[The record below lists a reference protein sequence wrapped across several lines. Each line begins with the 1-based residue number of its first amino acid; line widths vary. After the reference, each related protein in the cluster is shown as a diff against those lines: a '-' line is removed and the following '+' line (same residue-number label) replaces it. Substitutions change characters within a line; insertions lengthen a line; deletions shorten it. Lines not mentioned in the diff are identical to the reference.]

1 MKTLITTLLFIP
13 FIGLA
18 QYDSSP
24 QFGAF
29 LNPGI
34 RDFTL
39 GSGEIK
45 TKFGLE
51 AGLNVKHS
59 TRNGVLRLVYAVGHS
74 YDVFKRK
81 ARTIEKGY
89 SIIDNRIKGV
99 NVLFRPEFRIVNR
112 ERVSMY
118 VGVGPR
124 FSAFYSFMEKRA
136 ITENGITT
144 IEGWKKKGIYEVAF
158 FGAHAAIS
166 IEYKFAEHWVLNLG
180 LNAFTGF
187 EFEFFNGEIYSGG
200 NLTTGVAY
208 VF

>member
-1 MKTLITTLLFIP
+1 MKLILAITLFIP
-13 FIGLA
+13 LLGVA

-34 RDFTL
+34 RDFTFNT
-39 GSGEIK
+39 GGVK

-59 TRNGVLRLVYAVGHS
+59 TRNGLLRLVYAVGHS
-74 YDVFKRK
+74 YDFFKGED
-81 ARTIEKGY
+81 RTIENSY

-99 NVLFRPEFRIVNR
+99 NVLFRPEFKIMNR

-118 VGVGPR
+118 IGVGPR
-124 FSAFYSFMEKRA
+124 FSAFYSFMEKRTT
-136 ITENGITT
+136 TENGITT
-144 IEGWKKKGIYEVAF
+144 NEGWKKKGIYEVAF
-158 FGAHAAIS
+158 FGIHGAIS
-166 IEYKFAEHWVLNLG
+166 VEYKFAEHWALNLG